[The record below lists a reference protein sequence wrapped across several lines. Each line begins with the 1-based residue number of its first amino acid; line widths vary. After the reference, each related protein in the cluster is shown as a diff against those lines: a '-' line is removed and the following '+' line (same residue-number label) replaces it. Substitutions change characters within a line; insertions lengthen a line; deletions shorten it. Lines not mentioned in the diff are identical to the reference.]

1 MDSIGK
7 RGETLFRV
15 LITKW
20 CGGEPW
26 FEGTFLGEKAE
37 GLDFMVQ
44 LIGSTVFYANFY
56 VQVKATAK
64 PNRYSGAGKDR
75 RISVALKP
83 ADAKKLGAMKMPAYV
98 VGIDVQFEKAYI
110 RNVKA
115 GATKG
120 FAGISTRRPLSCK
133 AIRKLWNE
141 VEEFWMERPQ
151 GMTSSVF

>member
-20 CGGEPW
+20 CDGQPW
-26 FEGTFLGEKAE
+26 FEATFLGEKAE

-44 LIGSTVFYANFY
+44 LIGPTVFNSIFY

-83 ADAKKLGAMKMPAYV
+83 TDARKLGAMKMPAYV
-98 VGIDVQFEKAYI
+98 VGIDVQSEKAYI

-115 GATKG
+115 GATAG
-120 FAGISTRRPLSCK
+120 FTGISTRRHLSCM

-141 VEEFWMERPQ
+141 VEEFWKERPQ
-151 GMTSSVF
+151 GMTSSAF